1 MVFTSFN
8 FLVFF
13 PAVLILY
20 FLLPQKFRGV
30 FLLIA
35 SYYFYINI
43 KPVYALLLA
52 GVTITTYLFTNLI
65 AKATS
70 DRGKRLLLIA
80 AIVLIL
86 LPLFLFSED
95 FSGIFFLPFFQAPTN
110 VFTLYMEH
118 NTSTILSEVFPSQ

>member
-86 LPLFLFSED
+86 LPRFLFK
-95 FSGIFFLPFFQAPTN
+95 
-110 VFTLYMEH
+110 
-118 NTSTILSEVFPSQ
+118 